1 MRTTDLPW
9 LWLPLKDNCEWD
21 PPFNMGNCF
30 DEQYHNVFFFLMK
43 TLIYLTRFTT
53 FPFVLFVAG
62 MHGECMA
69 NLPMAVLSIITIIP
83 MILLRLIWAEDYH
96 TYGGMATP
104 WWLILSRPGS
114 FCPCQT

>member
-1 MRTTDLPW
+1 
-9 LWLPLKDNCEWD
+9 
-21 PPFNMGNCF
+21 MGNCF